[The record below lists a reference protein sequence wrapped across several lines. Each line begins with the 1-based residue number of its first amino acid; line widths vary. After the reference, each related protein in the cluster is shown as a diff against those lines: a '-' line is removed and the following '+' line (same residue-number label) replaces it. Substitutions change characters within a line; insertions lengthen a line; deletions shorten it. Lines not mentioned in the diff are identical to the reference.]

1 MVLLVSVILSLEMIN
16 GIKRLMPFTQHII
29 VCFSGANKE
38 QKVLV
43 NMNLKTFVTIVL
55 RRTKFLINSYLF
67 IHKYFDFSL
76 LVQMYFKMK
85 HKKHTLCVHVKYSY
99 SRLYVLAIF
108 VNIQQQNSNKLR
120 QSNKL
125 V

>member
-43 NMNLKTFVTIVL
+43 NMNQKTFVTIVL

-76 LVQMYFKMK
+76 LVQMNFKMK
-85 HKKHTLCVHVKYSY
+85 HKNIPCVFKS
-99 SRLYVLAIF
+99 
-108 VNIQQQNSNKLR
+108 NIHIRGCMFYRSLSIYSNKILTNFGR
-120 QSNKL
+120 VIN
-125 V
+125 